1 MEKKLDLAEGSK
13 AKRGVVERWYTFYGD
28 LLACWNMDSR
38 AKGRRSTDEWMMPK
52 CEHTPY
58 NSVST
63 FPNNIER
70 LVVSTSDKI
79 VEAVVWHVLVLFFKN
94 TVGKKRGGNRT
105 RCLQLGT
112 DKMNTFCNAQ
122 SDRDDI
128 TFFRSKRKTSSN
140 VYGIC
145 EALGLGI
152 EILTIFNAN
161 VVGS

>member
-1 MEKKLDLAEGSK
+1 
-13 AKRGVVERWYTFYGD
+13 
-28 LLACWNMDSR
+28 
-38 AKGRRSTDEWMMPK
+38 
-52 CEHTPY
+52 
-58 NSVST
+58 
-63 FPNNIER
+63 
-70 LVVSTSDKI
+70 
-79 VEAVVWHVLVLFFKN
+79 
-94 TVGKKRGGNRT
+94 
-105 RCLQLGT
+105 
-112 DKMNTFCNAQ
+112 MNTFCNAQ